1 MPSLRDFHFLPTLHA
16 TLAEQGIDTPT
27 EIQARI
33 IPVLRSGRSAV
44 GVAETGSGKT
54 LAFVLPM
61 LDRLKRLENEVG
73 AVERPGLPRAVVLV
87 PTRDLGEQVA
97 RVFKSFTHDTR
108 LRVRSVLGGTT
119 LAVAKRNVSG
129 PFDILVATPGR
140 VVQFLD
146 RRLLDLSD
154 VQTLVF
160 DETDQMLDKGF
171 LPDATKITEACP
183 PQRQMVM
190 FSATVPPAVQSL
202 IARLFAGAEVIRT
215 KGSHRVVPGL
225 TTHNRTVENGE
236 RFAALLPL
244 LKKPVEGGTM
254 IFSNTRGQCDKVA
267 AAIRAEGHECVVYR
281 GEMDKA
287 ERRANLQAFRKG
299 DVKFLVS
306 TDLAARGLDV
316 EHVGRVIN
324 YHLPQTVDNYL
335 HRVGRTARA
344 GRTGLVVNLVTERD
358 LPLLRLLKESGTGR
372 R

>member
-1 MPSLRDFHFLPTLHA
+1 MASLRDFDFLPSLHV
-16 TLAEQGIDTPT
+16 TLAELGLETPT

-54 LAFVLPM
+54 LAFVLPL
-61 LDRLKRLENEVG
+61 LDRLKRLEREVG
-73 AVERPGLPRAVVLV
+73 ATKTPGQPRAVVLV
-87 PTRDLGEQVA
+87 PTRELGEQVSK
-97 RVFKSFTHDTR
+97 VFKSFTHDTR
-108 LRVRSVLGGTT
+108 LRVRTVLGGTT

-129 PFDILVATPGR
+129 PFEVLVATPGR
-140 VVQFLD
+140 VAQFLD

-154 VQTLVF
+154 VQALIF

-183 PQRQMVM
+183 PQRQMAM
-190 FSATVPPAVQSL
+190 FSATVPPPVQSL

-215 KGSHRVVPGL
+215 KGSQRVVASL

-236 RFAALLPL
+236 RFEALVPL
-244 LKKPVEGGTM
+244 LKKTVDGGTM
-254 IFSNTRGQCDKVA
+254 IFSNTRTQCDKVA
-267 AAIRAEGHECVVYR
+267 AAMREEGHECVVYR
-281 GEMDKA
+281 GEMDKN
-287 ERRANLQAFRKG
+287 ERRANLQAFRNG
-299 DVKFLVS
+299 EVAFLVS

-344 GRTGLVVNLVTERD
+344 GRKGLVINLVTERD
-358 LPLLRLLKESGTGR
+358 RPLLRLLDESGVTR